1 MSPDLSARA
10 VEAAELMDDPHADR
24 RMLEHTYRRFEL
36 VNAAVA
42 RPGLLYR
49 RDIRPRA
56 RRGRIRI
63 LDVGSGGGDLC
74 RGLAARLRRDGL
86 SADITALDADD
97 RAVRWASGHD
107 AGAGVRY
114 VCALTTD
121 LVREGERFDVVVSN
135 HLLHHLGSGELQQ
148 LLDESRRLLAPG
160 GLVVH
165 RDIARSRTAYALFT
179 AVTLPFSR
187 NLLAG
192 SFIRD
197 DGLTSIRR
205 SYTARELAAVAPVGW
220 RVRTAIPSRIELRWD
235 PAVGVLHDDERP

>member
-10 VEAAELMDDPHADR
+10 AGARELMDDPQADL
-24 RMLEHTYRRFEL
+24 RMLEHTYRRFAL
-36 VNAAVA
+36 VNAVVS

-56 RRGRIRI
+56 GRGRVRI

-74 RGLAARLRRDGL
+74 RTIASRLRRDGL

-97 RAVRWASGHD
+97 RATRWAAAHD
-107 AGAGVRY
+107 DGAGVRY
-114 VCALTTD
+114 RCARTAE
-121 LVREGERFDVVVSN
+121 LVGEGAEFDIVLSN
-135 HLLHHLGSGELQQ
+135 HVLHHLDADELPALLSETRQ
-148 LLDESRRLLAPG
+148 LAGPR

-165 RDIARSRTAYALFT
+165 GDIARSRTAYALF
-179 AVTLPFSR
+179 AVATLPIS
-187 NLLAG
+187 NSLLAG

-205 SYTARELAAVAPVGW
+205 SYTARELSAVAPAGW
-220 RVRTAIPSRIELRWD
+220 RVRRGIPSRIELRWE
-235 PAVGVLHDDERP
+235 PADD